1 MSSDLAFSIGRFP
14 HAIRF
19 VERLVRDCHTQL
31 IYCDTQCF
39 AWSAHEATRVVKD
52 RERIAS

>member
-1 MSSDLAFSIGRFP
+1 MSGDLAFSIGRFP

-19 VERLVRDCHTQL
+19 VELVRDSHTRL

-39 AWSAHEATRVVKD
+39 AWSAHEAARVVKD